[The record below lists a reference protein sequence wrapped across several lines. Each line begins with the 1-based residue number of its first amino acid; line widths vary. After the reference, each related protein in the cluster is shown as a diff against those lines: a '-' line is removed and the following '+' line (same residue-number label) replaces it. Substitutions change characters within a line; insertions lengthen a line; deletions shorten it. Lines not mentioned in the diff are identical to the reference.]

1 MSGGLNEQQADS
13 LLNAYGGLL
22 RRVSELEAERD
33 QTRTVLANLA
43 SKADSTVSEVLAMTE
58 DSTWPPVLGVMTSL
72 DMAVIEAREFLARDG
87 QQQGGG
93 TA

>member
-22 RRVSELEAERD
+22 RRVSELESALEFYAEEDHYRCAPWSLGTD
-33 QTRTVLANLA
+33 GVPLVEYDAGKRARTA
-43 SKADSTVSEVLAMTE
+43 
-58 DSTWPPVLGVMTSL
+58 
-72 DMAVIEAREFLARDG
+72 LARAG

-93 TA
+93 TAE